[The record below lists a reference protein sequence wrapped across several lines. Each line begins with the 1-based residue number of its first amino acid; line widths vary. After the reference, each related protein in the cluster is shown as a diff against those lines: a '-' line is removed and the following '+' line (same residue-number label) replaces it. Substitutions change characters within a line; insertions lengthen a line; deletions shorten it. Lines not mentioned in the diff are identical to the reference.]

1 VAFSEDQI
9 EIRRRDGAIA
19 TTFEVVVS
27 PEHDAEVRRVS
38 MTNLGLRTREIDL
51 TSYAEIVLA
60 PPAADAAHPAFSN
73 LFVQTE
79 FAAELGALLA
89 TPDTAGATALRAS
102 MLAMQ
107 RFGFSGAVPTA
118 PLAGVAADRG
128 ALIVQARALAAEA
141 ARRLERYRD
150 LRDLIRA
157 MTTELT
163 SSGELSR
170 SRVRELNHVLR
181 QGLHYHQLEMSPD
194 GNQYGLAR
202 VGDRLDQ
209 ARAAVAGTFAEFL
222 AGPDVGRLRIC
233 ANDGC
238 REIFIDRSPTGRRR
252 WCTMRTCG
260 NRAKAARHRD
270 RYRGT
275 ALLPQPGPVRP
286 LPASAPAH

>member
-1 VAFSEDQI
+1 
-9 EIRRRDGAIA
+9 
-19 TTFEVVVS
+19 
-27 PEHDAEVRRVS
+27 
-38 MTNLGLRTREIDL
+38 M
-51 TSYAEIVLA
+51 
-60 PPAADAAHPAFSN
+60 AHPRDVLPEPPSSD
-73 LFVQTE
+73 LWVRFVNTE
-79 FAAELGALLA
+79 TFTRGRPTDHIAESDALVA
-89 TPDTAGATALRAS
+89 WLRS
-102 MLAMQ
+102 CRLL
-107 RFGFSGAVPTA
+107 SE
-118 PLAGVAADRG
+118 RG
-128 ALIVQARALAAEA
+128 ASAERAHLRDDPAEA
-141 ARRLERYRD
+141 ARRLERYRH

-222 AGPDVGRLRIC
+222 AGPDLRRLRIC

>member
-1 VAFSEDQI
+1 VWGLLI
-9 EIRRRDGAIA
+9 LVVIW
-19 TTFEVVVS
+19 VVVG
-27 PEHDAEVRRVS
+27 PIFALVS
-38 MTNLGLRTREIDL
+38 
-51 TSYAEIVLA
+51 
-60 PPAADAAHPAFSN
+60 
-73 LFVQTE
+73 
-79 FAAELGALLA
+79 
-89 TPDTAGATALRAS
+89 ALRAN
-102 MLAMQ
+102 
-107 RFGFSGAVPTA
+107 RR
-118 PLAGVAADRG
+118 AGEILRR
-128 ALIVQARALAAEA
+128 LENLERQAGIDPAEA
-141 ARRLERYRD
+141 ARRLERYRH

-233 ANDGC
+233 ANEGC

-275 ALLPQPGPVRP
+275 VLPPQPGPVRP